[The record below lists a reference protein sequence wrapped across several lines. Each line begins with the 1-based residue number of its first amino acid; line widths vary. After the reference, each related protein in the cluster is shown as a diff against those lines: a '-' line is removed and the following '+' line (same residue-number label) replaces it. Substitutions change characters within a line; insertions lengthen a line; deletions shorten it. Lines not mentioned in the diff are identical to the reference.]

1 MALKAV
7 TRSIKTVGCS
17 YGYSEEFKIAHARL
31 TCLCLKI
38 VHGSAFYYS
47 HNTEISTSTDV
58 RELMAAIIDSLY
70 FSSLT
75 DLGTVS
81 IVSIASVSDMDAMN

>member
-1 MALKAV
+1 MALKTV

-17 YGYSEEFKIAHARL
+17 YGYTEAFKIAHARL

-38 VHGSAFYYS
+38 VHGSALYS

-58 RELMAAIIDSLY
+58 RELMVAIINSLY

-81 IVSIASVSDMDAMN
+81 IVSIASVSDMDAVN